1 MVLIRTKRCK
11 CKSCEKIRDYSYDT
25 NEGRCPED
33 FKCACGGTTEWWFQ
47 PKQNRIHTEI
57 SSLYDQKRRDGF
69 GGVDPRFGVAVTSYQ
84 EKKALLKER
93 GMEETDVERFD
104 DIQNDVATKEAA
116 QAATSERNP
125 NMLVADSVEEV
136 MSKISND
143 QIDRGATGSL
153 VGRKDQDPDSGLID
167 GWNGF

>member
-1 MVLIRTKRCK
+1 MIRTKRCK
-11 CKSCEKIRDYSYDT
+11 CKRCEKIRDYSYDT
-25 NEGRCPED
+25 NEGRCPET
-33 FKCACGGTTEWWFQ
+33 FTCECGGKTEWWFQ

-57 SSLYDQKRRDGF
+57 ASLYDRRDGF

-93 GMEETDVERFD
+93 GQEETDVERFD
-104 DIQNDVATKEAA
+104 DIQNDVAEKQAA
-116 QAATSERNP
+116 QAAKSERNP

-143 QIDRGATGSL
+143 RIDRGATGSM